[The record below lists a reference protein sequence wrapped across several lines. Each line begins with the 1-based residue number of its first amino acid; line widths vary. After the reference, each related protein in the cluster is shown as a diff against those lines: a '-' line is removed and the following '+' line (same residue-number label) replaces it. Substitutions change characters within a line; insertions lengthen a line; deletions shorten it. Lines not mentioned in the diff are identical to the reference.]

1 MNTIKGINIQIKKMM
16 LPIVSTNICTIIPNI
31 IITILNNKPKNL
43 EKILE
48 IKVPKNSPTSN
59 PFGYLQLYLLQG
71 EKRVF
76 IKRGMEKKLEKNE
89 I

>member
-1 MNTIKGINIQIKKMM
+1 MTAPAANIKIWAKIPIIIKTD
-16 LPIVSTNICTIIPNI
+16 LPITPMI
-31 IITILNNKPKNL
+31 L

-59 PFGYLQLYLLQG
+59 PLGYFHLYLLQG
-71 EKRVF
+71 EKKVLS
-76 IKRGMEKKLEKNE
+76 KRRIEKKSSPNE